1 MNAIRDIFVG
11 KSNQEA
17 ILNAKRI
24 RFFNEL
30 REICAQ
36 IKCTDMWFEM
46 EEDEDLIDA
55 SIYQRE
61 SLNARYR
68 YLLRQK
74 KIIFRLRNINS
85 QKGDLL

>member
-1 MNAIRDIFVG
+1 MNTIKDIFG
-11 KSNQEA
+11 SKNNQEA
-17 ILNAKRI
+17 ILNAKKR
-24 RFFNEL
+24 RFLNEV
-30 REICAQ
+30 RDICAQ

-68 YLLRQK
+68 YLLRQA
-74 KIIFRLRNINS
+74 RENNIS
-85 QKGDLL
+85 VIQR

>member
-68 YLLRQK
+68 YLLRQAK
-74 KIIFRLRNINS
+74 ENKIS
-85 QKGDLL
+85 VAQH

>member
-68 YLLRQK
+68 YLLRQGK
-74 KIIFRLRNINS
+74 ENNIS
-85 QKGDLL
+85 VAQH

>member
-11 KSNQEA
+11 KSNQKA

-68 YLLRQK
+68 YLLRQAK
-74 KIIFRLRNINS
+74 ENNIS
-85 QKGDLL
+85 VAQH

>member
-68 YLLRQK
+68 YLLRQAK
-74 KIIFRLRNINS
+74 NYYRIARGNL
-85 QKGDLL
+85 

>member
-68 YLLRQK
+68 YLLRQAK
-74 KIIFRLRNINS
+74 ENNISVGQN
-85 QKGDLL
+85 

>member
-1 MNAIRDIFVG
+1 MNAIKDIFVG
-11 KSNQEA
+11 QNSHQEA
-17 ILNAKRI
+17 ILNAKKR
-24 RFFNEL
+24 RFL
-30 REICAQ
+30 RELKEICSQ

-68 YLLRQK
+68 YLLK
-74 KIIFRLRNINS
+74 KAKEHNIS
-85 QKGDLL
+85 VAKR

>member
-1 MNAIRDIFVG
+1 MNAIKDIFVG

-17 ILNAKRI
+17 ILNAKKL
-24 RFFNEL
+24 RFLNEL
-30 REICAQ
+30 REIYAQ

-61 SLNARYR
+61 ALNARYR
-68 YLLRQK
+68 YLLRQAK
-74 KIIFRLRNINS
+74 ENNIS
-85 QKGDLL
+85 VVKS

>member
-68 YLLRQK
+68 YLLP
-74 KIIFRLRNINS
+74 LRT
-85 QKGDLL
+85 GYR

>member
-46 EEDEDLIDA
+46 EEDEDWIDA

-68 YLLRQK
+68 YLLRQAK
-74 KIIFRLRNINS
+74 ENNIS
-85 QKGDLL
+85 VAQH

>member
-46 EEDEDLIDA
+46 EEDEDLIHA

-68 YLLRQK
+68 YLLRQAK
-74 KIIFRLRNINS
+74 ENNIS
-85 QKGDLL
+85 VAQH

>member
-1 MNAIRDIFVG
+1 MNAIKDIFVG

-61 SLNARYR
+61 ALNAR
-68 YLLRQK
+68 
-74 KIIFRLRNINS
+74 
-85 QKGDLL
+85 

>member
-68 YLLRQK
+68 YLLRQAK
-74 KIIFRLRNINS
+74 ENNIS
-85 QKGDLL
+85 VVQH

>member
-68 YLLRQK
+68 YLLRQAK
-74 KIIFRLRNINS
+74 ENNVAQPK
-85 QKGDLL
+85 

>member
-1 MNAIRDIFVG
+1 MNAIKDIFVG

-24 RFFNEL
+24 RFLNEL

-61 SLNARYR
+61 ALNARYR
-68 YLLRQK
+68 YLLRQAK
-74 KIIFRLRNINS
+74 ENNIS
-85 QKGDLL
+85 VAQY

>member
-68 YLLRQK
+68 YLLRQAK
-74 KIIFRLRNINS
+74 KNNIS
-85 QKGDLL
+85 VAQH

>member
-68 YLLRQK
+68 YLLRQAK
-74 KIIFRLRNINS
+74 ENNILVA
-85 QKGDLL
+85 QH

>member
-17 ILNAKRI
+17 IVNAKRI

-68 YLLRQK
+68 YLLRQAK
-74 KIIFRLRNINS
+74 ENNIS
-85 QKGDLL
+85 VAQH

>member
-46 EEDEDLIDA
+46 EEDEGLRRVVWRDWSVVPA
-55 SIYQRE
+55 HSIY
-61 SLNARYR
+61 SGAR
-68 YLLRQK
+68 K
-74 KIIFRLRNINS
+74 
-85 QKGDLL
+85 

>member
-68 YLLRQK
+68 YLLRQAK
-74 KIIFRLRNINS
+74 ENNIS
-85 QKGDLL
+85 VAQH

>member
-61 SLNARYR
+61 ALNARYR
-68 YLLRQK
+68 YLLRQAK
-74 KIIFRLRNINS
+74 ENNIS
-85 QKGDLL
+85 VAQY